1 MRVGTRGQV
10 TIPKELRHRFGL
22 GAGTEVQFRVA
33 RGNIILQKKP
43 IDLAK
48 WKGWCRRSFEDM
60 DYGSVDE
67 FLDHVR
73 GR

>member
-1 MRVGTRGQV
+1 MRVGARGQV
-10 TIPKELRHRFGL
+10 TIPKEVRHRFGL
-22 GAGTEVQFRVA
+22 CAGTDLQFRVV

-60 DYGSVDE
+60 GYSSVDE
-67 FLDHVR
+67 FLDDVR